1 MGVFT
6 VDFTKPVKNLT
17 FTSTGDNNPGVV
29 GFADVFVNGAFVQTV
44 NITYDGILR
53 SDDLVDLSAF
63 SNITKVVLRSIDVA
77 GLGWSNFK
85 FSTADEFKISF
96 SAFIPHDNVPGP
108 PLDTCRT
115 TPPHP
120 LRRDLYYRGD
130 TRSFGATAT
139 SYRVRQKLTVIP
151 DAGATESVD
160 AAGLKTGSIQN
171 LIGQSRSYADDAL
184 LNNGTLDDGDND
196 DIEDDC
202 VLFHKAATAQVT
214 QGHPMTVTVNRIN
227 EHKVEVHLTGGP
239 PNPLSELARLVATL
253 DWDFTITIDTSGDK
267 PHWTLEG
274 AHDGFPAYEIYI
286 NDVAIDTYSPG
297 TPPFTLQHTR
307 ALMPPLDISL
317 SKQGDLP

>member
-1 MGVFT
+1 MFARLIR
-6 VDFTKPVKNLT
+6 PT
-17 FTSTGDNNPGVV
+17 FYP
-29 GFADVFVNGAFVQTV
+29 
-44 NITYDGILR
+44 TY
-53 SDDLVDLSAF
+53 
-63 SNITKVVLRSIDVA
+63 
-77 GLGWSNFK
+77 GL
-85 FSTADEFKISF
+85 
-96 SAFIPHDNVPGP
+96 
-108 PLDTCRT
+108 

-130 TRSFGATAT
+130 TRSFDAMAT

-151 DAGATESVD
+151 DSETNQTVD

-202 VLFHKAATAQVT
+202 VLFHKAATATVT
-214 QGHPMTVTVNRIN
+214 QSHGMVVTVNRIN

-239 PNPLSELARLVATL
+239 PNPLSVAAQLVATL
-253 DWDFTITIDTSGDK
+253 DWDLTITIDTSGDK

-286 NDVAIDTYSPG
+286 NDIEIDTYSPC
-297 TPPFTLQHTR
+297 TPPFTFSDTR
-307 ALMPPLDISL
+307 KLLWPLDISV